1 MENIYNK
8 LFGKKDN
15 VKPLELPK
23 TLRTPKANEVPMNS
37 SVLERLK
44 KRETA
49 NIVEGYTLK
58 LKEENPEHKDL
69 AFEFYAEINIDNS
82 KLWDLFLNL
91 TELLPQEVALL
102 FGHID
107 AEIIYGNYSD
117 KKQVLSFIKK
127 YEKELVADTFMNFGL
142 IFQTDQTLTEIFID
156 ESKYVK
162 FWGVD
167 KSKFESILQKK
178 GLKRIE
184 NLEFVDEY
192 PKVREPLRLF
202 DTTITD
208 TNELIEILK
217 GEYE

>member
-1 MENIYNK
+1 MKNIYNK
-8 LFGKKDN
+8 IFGKKDK

-23 TLRTPKANEVPMNS
+23 TLRTPKADEVPMNS
-37 SVLERLK
+37 SIIERLK

-58 LKEENPEHKDL
+58 LKDDNPENNDL
-69 AFEFYAEINIDNS
+69 PFEFYAEINIDNS
-82 KLWDLFLNL
+82 KLWNLFLSL

-102 FGHID
+102 SGHID
-107 AEIIYGNYSD
+107 AEINYGNYYD
-117 KKQVLSFIKK
+117 KKHILSFIKK

-142 IFQTDQTLTEIFID
+142 IFQTDEVLIEIFID
-156 ESKYVK
+156 ESKYIK
-162 FWGVD
+162 FWGVN
-167 KSKFESILQKK
+167 KNKFEAILQNQ
-178 GLKRIE
+178 GLKEIE

-217 GEYE
+217 NEYD